1 MASIYILNKICKSLA
16 PNTFIQA
23 TKNTDIIIGGISK
36 FLIEH
41 ILLKY
46 EMGFYNGLVMLPL
59 FIPPSSFA
67 VYIDK
72 PFIVPFVIGSLITLP
87 VIYSIPYCIPAYRT
101 YKAIVNKNLQIINVD
116 NSITPT

>member
-36 FLIEH
+36 FVIEH

-46 EMGFYNGLVMLPL
+46 EMGFYKGLVILPSFVL
-59 FIPPSSFA
+59 NSSVVDNPF
-67 VYIDK
+67 V
-72 PFIVPFVIGSLITLP
+72 PFIVIIGSLITLP

-101 YKAIVNKNLQIINVD
+101 YKAIVNKNLQIIN
-116 NSITPT
+116 II